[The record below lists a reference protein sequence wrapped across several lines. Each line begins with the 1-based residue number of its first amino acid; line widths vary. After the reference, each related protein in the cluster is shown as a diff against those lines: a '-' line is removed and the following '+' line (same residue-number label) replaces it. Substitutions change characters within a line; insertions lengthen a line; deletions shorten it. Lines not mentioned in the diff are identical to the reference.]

1 MSVRTERSSGL
12 EVSVTRAAS
21 VLLIMA
27 GLVLGYPAVQFA
39 QASRLFWAV
48 FWGLGALA
56 FVGFGVAT
64 LLYLSRRLAPPRR
77 ALLRPVLLLGSI
89 AAALAGAGWAL
100 DTLVR
105 WQHSG
110 DLEAY
115 GVVLGLVLALQ
126 GSLTFLAVERGGPGA
141 VR

>member
-1 MSVRTERSSGL
+1 MSVRTERSFGF
-12 EVSVTRAAS
+12 EASVTRAAS
-21 VLLIMA
+21 VLLIMG
-27 GLVLGYPAVQFA
+27 GLVLGYPAVQLA
-39 QASRLFWAV
+39 QEPRLFWMV
-48 FWGLGALA
+48 FWGLGALV
-56 FVGFGVAT
+56 FMGFGVAT
-64 LLYLSRRLAPPRR
+64 LLYLSRRLTAPAR
-77 ALLRPVLLLGSI
+77 ALLRPMLLLGSI

-100 DTLVR
+100 DTLAR

-126 GSLTFLAVERGGPGA
+126 GSLTFLAVERGEPGA

>member
-1 MSVRTERSSGL
+1 MSVRSERSSGL
-12 EVSVTRAAS
+12 EASVTRAAS

-39 QASRLFWAV
+39 QESRLFWTV

-56 FVGFGVAT
+56 FAGFGVAT
-64 LLYLSRRLAPPRR
+64 LLYLSRRLTAPAR

-105 WQHSG
+105 WQHTG
-110 DLEAY
+110 DLEVY
-115 GVVLGLVLALQ
+115 RVMLGLVLALQ
-126 GSLTFLAVERGGPGA
+126 GSLTFLAVERGGPR
-141 VR
+141 VVQ